1 MPRQGGQGKGKP
13 KMSDRGFGKSLMKK
27 QMLGEKGLW
36 VVLTSVRYFI
46 QLSNSIYS
54 RNGVQVK
61 QKGNLKS
68 ILDNSSLE
76 DFVNTAIMDG
86 KDIEVKR

>member
-1 MPRQGGQGKGKP
+1 
-13 KMSDRGFGKSLMKK
+13 
-27 QMLGEKGLW
+27 
-36 VVLTSVRYFI
+36 
-46 QLSNSIYS
+46 
-54 RNGVQVK
+54 VQVK